1 MCYYKSMEN
10 VDSNTVK
17 VGSHQIAIEVLPVSN
32 KRDQAVRGIS
42 AQAQPLPLSEWPMTP
57 AEIETAAGEKL
68 ISSEA
73 RPERRDD
80 CEWAVKNIDLGN
92 DYFIRPATTT
102 KQRSAE
108 QARARRDFLRG
119 DLS

>member
-1 MCYYKSMEN
+1 MEN
-10 VDSNTVK
+10 VNSNAVK
-17 VGSHQIAIEVLPVSN
+17 VGSHQIAVEVLPVSN

-42 AQAQPLPLSEWPMTP
+42 ARVQPLPVSDWPMTLS
-57 AEIETAAGEKL
+57 EIEIAANEKL
-68 ISSEA
+68 TSSGA

-80 CEWAVKNIDLGN
+80 CEWAVKNIYLGN

-102 KQRSAE
+102 KQRNAE
-108 QARARRDFLRG
+108 QAQARRDFLRG